1 MFEIELHIAFITS
14 LTTFTLNTKVSKEK
28 RCHLEIRCFK
38 GVFIN
43 CLSSTQKRGFSSYQL
58 FTVRIVVISDRFIDV
73 LKIITLRLIDN
84 EYRGIL
90 YDFFFLACV
99 MYASSWYIY
108 ICLPFT
114 SGDIQY
120 LQSQLKSL
128 FSCKTFYW
136 TLKEN
141 IKRSS

>member
-43 CLSSTQKRGFSSYQL
+43 CLSSTQKRGYSSYQL

-90 YDFFFLACV
+90 YDFFPFLCHV
-99 MYASSWYIY
+99 CILLVYIY
-108 ICLPFT
+108 MFT
-114 SGDIQY
+114 LYIGDIQY
-120 LQSQLKSL
+120 LESQLKNL

-136 TLKEN
+136 ILKEN
-141 IKRSS
+141 VKRSS

>member
-1 MFEIELHIAFITS
+1 MTWVRRIIPINTKLLFEIELHIAFITS

-90 YDFFFLACV
+90 YDFFPCLCHV
-99 MYASSWYIY
+99 CILLVYIY
-108 ICLPFT
+108 VYPLHRGT
-114 SGDIQY
+114 YSTY
-120 LQSQLKSL
+120 SHS
-128 FSCKTFYW
+128 
-136 TLKEN
+136 
-141 IKRSS
+141 

>member
-90 YDFFFLACV
+90 YDFFSLLVSC
-99 MYASSWYIY
+99 MHPPGIY

-128 FSCKTFYW
+128 ISCKTFYW
-136 TLKEN
+136 ILKEN